1 MALCVSTPKS
11 TILLI
16 VDATELLI
24 CVIINTPKKLNT
36 ALIIIAFRGL
46 KHRVVTQVAI
56 AFGASVQ
63 PFTKITPNV
72 NNTVISNI
80 WFSKIPPQK
89 FKNDTSIKAPFVFS
103 HTLQS
108 EYSKFNSTTSSIIAF
123 ICFSDT
129 QTHHFLPSFF
139 CSVTNSHEK
148 QGNRNETK

>member
-80 WFSKIPPQK
+80 GFSKIQIGRA
-89 FKNDTSIKAPFVFS
+89 SCRER
-103 HTLQS
+103 
-108 EYSKFNSTTSSIIAF
+108 EYNKGLEV
-123 ICFSDT
+123 CMR
-129 QTHHFLPSFF
+129 
-139 CSVTNSHEK
+139 
-148 QGNRNETK
+148 RNH